1 MKCHNCG
8 ADIPDGHLYCDKCG
22 AEINIVPEFEPEVE
36 NEIDTTLSSIADRL
50 SRDDKPKVVIKYR
63 NKDDF
68 FEINHDRK
76 YSQST
81 VSNTSY
87 EEDKKLNLSNS
98 NEINFSNFKSY

>member
-68 FEINHDRK
+68 FEFIKKKKNVIIG
-76 YSQST
+76 SVLGILIIVLF
-81 VSNTSY
+81 VS
-87 EEDKKLNLSNS
+87 
-98 NEINFSNFKSY
+98 II